1 MRVWKVVIAD
11 DEALVRVGLRMSFPW
26 EAESFELVGEAGDG
40 MEALQLCDRT
50 RPDVLITD
58 IKMPKLDGIGLI
70 RRLRET
76 LPGIQIVVLSGF
88 NDFEYVRQALTLG
101 ACDYLLKL
109 SLDIQELVKILRTIR
124 ESGADDAAD
133 GYSDASIPEC
143 CQQCFS
149 GEQVVMA
156 IQTDGIPELRA
167 RLNGKDEVRFLQS
180 VVNVMIQCLRDA
192 QLRFEIRYAGNFRW
206 NLRLSCEQNENL
218 LRRVYMQLNETLQT
232 CFAFTISA
240 GVSDS
245 FTTDEQL
252 EEACGQAGAALALR
266 FFSGNETLSFFDTSK
281 QQTYRPVNTHEQD
294 LIMGYEIH
302 DAQRTQSLLN
312 DTLTQVEQKLSGH
325 PVRAYRIL
333 QEIMYI
339 MIHIQ
344 KREKIYAEMVDGNE
358 TAISQLEAIQTFEA
372 GAELL
377 RERDREIQHRL
388 SQLAWEQGVTDVV
401 RVKAYIQKNF
411 EHNISLHDIAR
422 HVSMNDSYLS
432 ALFSKKT
439 GISITEYITS
449 LRLAK
454 AKNLLRHSDQ
464 RIYQIALECGYTD
477 ESYFGKV
484 FKKYEG
490 CTPHEYRNPERN
502 KNETN

>member
-1 MRVWKVVIAD
+1 MI
-11 DEALVRVGLRMSFPW
+11 LNMS
-26 EAESFELVGEAGDG
+26 
-40 MEALQLCDRT
+40 DR
-50 RPDVLITD
+50 
-58 IKMPKLDGIGLI
+58 
-70 RRLRET
+70 
-76 LPGIQIVVLSGF
+76 
-88 NDFEYVRQALTLG
+88 ALTLG

-252 EEACGQAGAALALR
+252 EEACGQAGAAWPCA
-266 FFSGNETLSFFDTSK
+266 FFPETKLCPFLTRQNNRHTARS
-281 QQTYRPVNTHEQD
+281 
-294 LIMGYEIH
+294 
-302 DAQRTQSLLN
+302 
-312 DTLTQVEQKLSGH
+312 TLMS
-325 PVRAYRIL
+325 RI
-333 QEIMYI
+333 
-339 MIHIQ
+339 
-344 KREKIYAEMVDGNE
+344 
-358 TAISQLEAIQTFEA
+358 
-372 GAELL
+372 
-377 RERDREIQHRL
+377 
-388 SQLAWEQGVTDVV
+388 
-401 RVKAYIQKNF
+401 
-411 EHNISLHDIAR
+411 
-422 HVSMNDSYLS
+422 
-432 ALFSKKT
+432 
-439 GISITEYITS
+439 
-449 LRLAK
+449 
-454 AKNLLRHSDQ
+454 
-464 RIYQIALECGYTD
+464 
-477 ESYFGKV
+477 
-484 FKKYEG
+484 
-490 CTPHEYRNPERN
+490 
-502 KNETN
+502 